1 MRKKHSQKSL
11 CLEVGIIEG
20 EELRQQLVQDLLG
33 RIGCEIMAGFV
44 GGLHNC
50 GEVLAPKVTLD
61 AQTAGIWVKVS
72 AFVGIAICRFD
83 EDVVEKAPRKSELG
97 QLSGFLKRKTQFFL
111 GKKDKRNLLFGGLLQ
126 NIGKNS
132 ETGTFQAKVDAI
144 SSSGGQKVKLFHK
157 ITKTPW
163 TRDNFDN

>member
-1 MRKKHSQKSL
+1 VRKKHSQKSL

-72 AFVGIAICRFD
+72 AFAGIAICRFD
-83 EDVVEKAPRKSELG
+83 EDVVEKAPRKSEQG
-97 QLSGFLKRKTQFFL
+97 QLSGF
-111 GKKDKRNLLFGGLLQ
+111 LLFGGLLQ

-144 SSSGGQKVKLFHK
+144 SSSAGQKVKLFHK